1 MSLGLHDESKKLG
14 SALNAHSVVPIQL
27 GPTGP
32 QVPLA
37 NAGHN
42 QHRSRNVRRVW
53 PVAPNL
59 GIGTTAPTTA
69 LTIAVPTGK
78 TPISTFAGAGG
89 QWQLGQNVGPSS
101 NDDTFGLYSYTKGGT
116 AIWTATT
123 AGNVGIGIINPGQ
136 TLSVYGSNT
145 NGFMEGIYNTGGGTT
160 SDGLAI
166 SAGSNSTAGAVMVY
180 LIRPD
185 GTAIGSI
192 TQNSA
197 TTVAYN
203 TTSDRRIKEN
213 IADSASGLDLLA
225 KIKVRDYNYIADPD
239 KQTQQGFIAQELYD
253 IYPQAVTVGGE
264 DPKTRP
270 WQVDYGKLTPLLVKS
285 VQDLQSENDQLKA
298 RADKAEA
305 DSKAKDDA
313 ITQLKAESA
322 QLKGFLCGQFPNAPM
337 CQP

>member
-1 MSLGLHDESKKLG
+1 MDVDG
-14 SALNAHSVVPIQL
+14 STRAS
-27 GPTGP
+27 G
-32 QVPLA
+32 
-37 NAGHN
+37 
-42 QHRSRNVRRVW
+42 
-53 PVAPNL
+53 NL
-59 GIGTTAPTTA
+59 WLSA
-69 LTIAVPTGK
+69 
-78 TPISTFAGAGG
+78 S
-89 QWQLGQNVGPSS
+89 
-101 NDDTFGLYSYTKGGT
+101 
-116 AIWTATT
+116 
-123 AGNVGIGIINPGQ
+123 GNVGIGITNPGQ
-136 TLSVYGSNT
+136 TLTVYGSNT

-192 TQNSA
+192 SQNSA

-285 VQDLQSENDQLKA
+285 VQDLQSENDQLKV

-322 QLKGFLCGQFPNAPM
+322 QLKGFLCGQFPYAPM